1 MCWLIFLWKLYILF
15 QDSLMNKK
23 LKRTVFIWNRLYF
36 CNIINVFIATFDKF
50 NASLVNKNIIIILSY
65 WPKTYTQ

>member
-1 MCWLIFLWKLYILF
+1 MYWLIFLWMLYILF

-23 LKRTVFIWNRLYF
+23 LKRTVFIWNRLF